1 MEKKKKIFLYAPMI
15 LIIGVFFYWLQSYG
29 HKSLNAFRELTP
41 TKTQEKEDLAYSK
54 ILTSELFLVNQKS
67 DCEILK
73 KPYARLD
80 ELKKTEKLDLRF
92 ENTHKKIA
100 NKIYRLRH
108 FYKDG
113 DEGEI
118 ETFLVYLE
126 DKAEMARII
135 EKSSYTKGTLYT
147 KIEEAKGAILYHE
160 EGVNLSENV
169 SGTLF
174 LHYIK
179 NQLMGMQGVLQNQ
192 NDHKN
197 IDCRFQQ
204 E

>member
-1 MEKKKKIFLYAPMI
+1 MI

-29 HKSLNAFRELTP
+29 HKSLNAFRILTP
-41 TKTQEKEDLAYSK
+41 VKLQEKEDLAYSK
-54 ILTSELFLVNQKS
+54 KLTRELVLVNQKS

-73 KPYARLD
+73 KPYAHLD
-80 ELKKTEKLDLRF
+80 ELKKKEQLDLRF
-92 ENTHKKIA
+92 ENTHKKIGD
-100 NKIYRLRH
+100 KIYRLRH

-118 ETFLVYLE
+118 ETFLVYVE
-126 DKAEMARII
+126 DKTEMARII
-135 EKSSYTKGTLYT
+135 EKSSYTKGVLYI
-147 KIEEAKGAILYHE
+147 KVEEQKGKILYHE
-160 EGVNLSENV
+160 EGVNLTENV

-174 LHYIK
+174 LHYIN

>member
-1 MEKKKKIFLYAPMI
+1 MI
-15 LIIGVFFYWLQSYG
+15 IIIGAFFYWLQLYG
-29 HKSLNAFRELTP
+29 NKSINAFRSITP
-41 TKTQEKEDLAYSK
+41 FKIQEREDQAYSK
-54 ILTSELFLVNQKS
+54 KLSSELVLINQKS

-73 KPYARLD
+73 TPYAHLD
-80 ELKKTEKLDLRF
+80 ELKKNEKLDLRF
-92 ENTHKKIA
+92 ENTHKKVD

-108 FYKDG
+108 FFKDG

-135 EKSSYTKGTLYT
+135 EKSSYSKGPLYT
-147 KIEEAKGAILYHE
+147 KIEEAKGKILYHE
-160 EGVNLSENV
+160 EGVNLSE

-174 LHYIK
+174 LHFIN
-179 NQLMGMQGVLQNQ
+179 NQLMGMQGILENQ

>member
-1 MEKKKKIFLYAPMI
+1 MI
-15 LIIGVFFYWLQSYG
+15 IVVGVFFYWLQSYG
-29 HKSLNAFRELTP
+29 HKSLNAFRAFSP
-41 TKTQEKEDLAYSK
+41 IKIQEKEDLDYSK
-54 ILTSELFLVNQKS
+54 KLTSELLLVNQKS

-73 KPYARLD
+73 KPYAHLD
-80 ELKKTEKLDLRF
+80 KLKKNEALDLRF
-92 ENTHKKIA
+92 ENTHKKIE

-108 FYKDG
+108 FFKDG

-135 EKSSYTKGTLYT
+135 EKSSYTKGQLYT
-147 KIEEAKGAILYHE
+147 KIETTKGKILYHE

-174 LHYIK
+174 LHYIN

-192 NDHKN
+192 NEHKN